1 MATPLLIRR
10 SLAGTLGEILVDVR
24 TTAPDGRLPAVLL
37 IHGFKGFKDY
47 AFIPAIADRLA
58 RAGFTAVAISVS
70 GSGVDAAGEFSRL
83 DRFAVNS
90 YSRELDDL
98 HIVLGALD
106 AGELGVPAPSSL
118 GVVGHSRG
126 GGMALLLASEAPEI
140 RAVVTWAG
148 IGRMRRHS
156 DRELAIWQ
164 KLGTVEVIHQ
174 RLRIAMP
181 LDYVVAEDYLAH
193 ADTRFNLTE
202 AVRSLGRP
210 WLQVHGTG
218 DRTVELTEADELAA
232 VADPALLQRLILDG
246 ADHTFGC
253 RHPWTG
259 MSEDAERVFTDTI
272 AFLSR
277 HLD

>member
-1 MATPLLIRR
+1 MATPVLSRHT
-10 SLAGTLGEILVDVR
+10 LAGTLGEILVDVR
-24 TTAPDGRLPAVLL
+24 TTAPGTRLPAVLL

-47 AFIPAIADRLA
+47 AFIPVMADRLA
-58 RAGFTAVAISVS
+58 RAGFTAVAMSVS
-70 GSGVDAAGEFSRL
+70 GSGVDAEGEFSRL
-83 DRFAVNS
+83 DRFAINS

-98 HIVLGALD
+98 HVVLRALGN
-106 AGELGVPAPSSL
+106 GELGVPAPSSI
-118 GVVGHSRG
+118 GVIGHSRG
-126 GGMALLLASEAPEI
+126 GGMALLLAREAPEI

-156 DRELAIWQ
+156 DKELAIWQ
-164 KLGTVEVIHQ
+164 QLGRVDVIHQ

-181 LDYVVAEDYLAH
+181 LDYAVAEDYLAH
-193 ADTRFNLTE
+193 ADTRFNLVE

-218 DRTVELTEADELAA
+218 DRTVEVAEADELADA
-232 VADPALLQRLILDG
+232 ADPALIRRLILDD

-253 RHPWTG
+253 RHPWAG
-259 MSEDAERVFTDTI
+259 MSEDAERVFSNTI